1 MGTEN
6 RPPLA
11 CIPSDFNKAVLTYGS
26 TAPADA
32 KQDLI
37 VIMPYLKGEQ
47 HSDPNGVSSVVQVS
61 PFACWQ
67 SFNPAAKLTSG

>member
-11 CIPSDFNKAVLTYGS
+11 RVLSDFNKAVLTYGS
-26 TAPADA
+26 SASADA
-32 KQDLI
+32 KQDSV
-37 VIMPYLKGEQ
+37 VILPYLKGEQ
-47 HSDPNGVSSVVQVS
+47 HSDPNGVSSVVLMS
-61 PFACWQ
+61 PFARWQ